1 MSSKHAFSFRKVAAV
16 SALSA
21 IALATVFLSGQGQSV
36 AAPRPAESQSAAIT
50 KGAKID
56 SEQYTVE
63 MKASGTYKANQEGN
77 VEIAITPKGDYKLN
91 AKYPV
96 KFKLTDPAPEGLRF
110 PKPLLKRED
119 GKFEDKKGSFTV
131 PFVAARSGKATI
143 SGVLSV
149 SVCTDKNCVMEK
161 LELDLTVDVN

>member
-1 MSSKHAFSFRKVAAV
+1 MSSKHSFSFRRVATV

-21 IALATVFLSGQGQSV
+21 IALATVLLSGQGHGV
-36 AAPRPAESQSAAIT
+36 AAPRPAESQGTAIA
-50 KGAKID
+50 KGSKID

-91 AKYPV
+91 SKYPV
-96 KFKLTDPAPEGLRF
+96 KFKVTDPAPEGLRF

-119 GKFEDKKGSFTV
+119 GKFEEKKGSFTV
-131 PFVAARSGKATI
+131 PFVATRSGKATI